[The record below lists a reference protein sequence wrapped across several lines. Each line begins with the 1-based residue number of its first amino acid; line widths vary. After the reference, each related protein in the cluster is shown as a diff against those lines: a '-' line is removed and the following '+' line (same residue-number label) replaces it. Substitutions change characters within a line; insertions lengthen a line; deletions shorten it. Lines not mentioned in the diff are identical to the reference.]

1 MLRLSAGRSGS
12 AGNSAPVS
20 LLDWYDLNQ
29 VLILVQERPVPCED
43 LFGYIRHKGGALDEE
58 EAKVS

>member
-1 MLRLSAGRSGS
+1 MLRLSGVGSGS
-12 AGNSAPVS
+12 VGNSAPVS

-29 VLILVQERPVPCED
+29 KLILVQERPVPCED
-43 LFGYIRHKGGALDEE
+43 LFGYIRHKGGCLDEE